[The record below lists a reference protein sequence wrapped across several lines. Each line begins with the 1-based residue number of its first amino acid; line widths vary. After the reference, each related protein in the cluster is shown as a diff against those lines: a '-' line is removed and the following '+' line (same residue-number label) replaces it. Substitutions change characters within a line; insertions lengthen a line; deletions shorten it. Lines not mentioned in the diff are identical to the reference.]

1 MAKAKLSEEM
11 YDKVIEQ
18 VLVLDR
24 SVSLAAR
31 TLCLDD
37 TTAGR
42 IVKTFQL
49 VKAGDWDSII
59 EQINTGKTNPRH
71 IEYAANKVGLSIPD
85 EVYQAHE
92 AYCDMIKC
100 KRIKK
105 DAPAKPIERPVT
117 TIERPVTNKAN
128 DDANT
133 AFYLTTLLA
142 EVKRQNEL
150 LEQLM
155 DTVLP
160 KLINTN
166 ADLISERISKCEQ
179 FLDNIKYNTRGL
191 KKNDRT

>member
-24 SVSLAAR
+24 SLNDVKKMVGV
-31 TLCLDD
+31 DD

-49 VKAGDWDSII
+49 VKAADWNRVI
-59 EQINTGKTNPRH
+59 EMVSKGLTNPRH
-71 IEYAANKVGLSIPD
+71 IEYAAKKVGFTVPD
-85 EVYQAHE
+85 EVYMAHR
-92 AYCDMIKC
+92 AFLDSQKVKNIK
-100 KRIKK
+100 IKEQTIE
-105 DAPAKPIERPVT
+105 PPVIEKPIEKPVT
-117 TIERPVTNKAN
+117 AKAN

-133 AFYLTTLLA
+133 AFYLTTLLC
-142 EVKRQNEL
+142 EIKRQNEL

-166 ADLISERISKCEQ
+166 ADIINERISKCEQ

-191 KKNDRT
+191 KKNDRN

>member
-24 SVSLAAR
+24 SLSLAAR
-31 TLCLDD
+31 TLGLDD

-49 VKAGDWDSII
+49 VKAGDWESII

-92 AYCDMIKC
+92 AYCDMVKG
-100 KRIKK
+100 KRTKK
-105 DAPAKPIERPVT
+105 DAPAKPIEP
-117 TIERPVTNKAN
+117 PVTNKAN